1 MALMTSMRTKMHVV
15 MWAVLILFL
24 LSMTVGGLVGGA
36 NVIDQLLGKTNPAEA
51 IGVING
57 EKIPPNFFNQL
68 VNQQLEQYRT
78 GGQTVSEQTLESVRN
93 QVWENIIQ
101 ESLVAAAIEDM
112 GITATDEEVILHLQ
126 NNPPQF
132 LLAMPAFQTNGQF
145 DMQKY
150 LDAINN
156 PEGNEW
162 APVEQIMKN
171 SVIPNYKLQKMLFS
185 SISVSASEVREE
197 FIRRNVDYTI
207 NAIHITENNI
217 DKADIEVTENEI
229 KRAYNNRKDEFDQP
243 ESRKMRFVYWKKEP
257 TNWDTVS
264 TYEDALDIIS
274 EINSGGDF
282 ADLANIYS
290 EDPGNIDNQGL
301 PRGGDLG
308 WFERGQMVK
317 PFSDAAFSARKGT
330 VVGPVLSQF
339 GYHVIKIIDKK
350 RVNGKDQVHGAHILL
365 KITFGAESRDA
376 LRRDAIL
383 FSYDAQ
389 DYGFDAALDTHS
401 VVGSEISVT
410 EEGIVINPIG
420 QLRNAARFAF
430 NSEIGTVSSLME
442 NDDYYAVFVF
452 ESITEAG
459 PSPLEDVEYQIKQDI
474 RKDKIA
480 NAAKTIASDLRDNI
494 NKGTTFND
502 IVAQDNGFDI
512 ITDET
517 KVLNRG
523 FTSIGRSNFVTGALM
538 HSKSGDVLGPLKTAR
553 GYAIIFVKDITDIDP
568 KDYEIRKE
576 ILRTNLLSNK
586 QNQVFENWLK
596 QLRAEADIEDF
607 RKYHF

>member
-101 ESLVAAAIEDM
+101 ENLVAAAIEDM
-112 GITATDEEVILHLQ
+112 GITATDEEVLFHLQ

-132 LLAMPAFQTNGQF
+132 LLTMPAFQTDGQF
-145 DMQKY
+145 DMQLY
-150 LDAINN
+150 LDAVNN

-185 SISVSASEVREE
+185 SISVSAAEVREE
-197 FIRRNVDYTI
+197 FIRRNVEYTI
-207 NAIHITENNI
+207 NAIHITKNHVDET
-217 DKADIEVTENEI
+217 DIEVTEDEI

-264 TYEDALDIIS
+264 TYEDALHIIS

-317 PFSDAAFSARKGT
+317 PFSDAAFSARKGA
-330 VVGPVLSQF
+330 VVGPVLSPF

-430 NSEIGTVSSLME
+430 DSEIGTVSSLME

-459 PSPLEDVEYQIKQDI
+459 PSPLEDVEDRIKQDI

-480 NAAKTIASDLRDNI
+480 NATKAIASDLRDQI
-494 NKGTTFND
+494 NKGTTFDD

-607 RKYHF
+607 RKFHF